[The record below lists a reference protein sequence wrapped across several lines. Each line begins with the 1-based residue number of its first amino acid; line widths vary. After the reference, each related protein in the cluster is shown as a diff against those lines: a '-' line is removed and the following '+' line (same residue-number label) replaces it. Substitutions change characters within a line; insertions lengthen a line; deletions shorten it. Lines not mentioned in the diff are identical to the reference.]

1 MLDHGPHRLGRQLLG
16 LRRRCLPLPLAP
28 AVGAGA
34 DGVGDELAGEV
45 VAVYVHHAPL
55 PVHPAL
61 AADVPVGHA
70 VAVPLEAHEA
80 VEGDL
85 PARAQ
90 VPLDLGDGEMAAV
103 AATFSYLAEKRRLAS
118 IETLLRLSRLPRRE
132 PKTFEGFDFS
142 RIQGRDAAA
151 LGKLPSLADLYAH
164 RNVAFVGPGGIGKT
178 HLAQAYGRECCMR
191 GLKTYYIKAT
201 ELRDR
206 FQKAVQRGN
215 TSRVVSS
222 LVKPSCLIV
231 DEVGR
236 CVYDRPCTDLFF
248 DVVDRRYEKEGPN
261 AMVLTS
267 NIAPSG
273 WDEFFTGDDTL
284 LCALDRLFDKASVF
298 VMRGPSY
305 RGRELDTYSVEA
317 VPQAVKV
324 RGIQPEGM

>member
-1 MLDHGPHRLGRQLLG
+1 MSLTASFILPQKPNILPISSSGSECTGAGSGRTTGSSASTARSGGGDEGRRDLPGRQLT
-16 LRRRCLPLPLAP
+16 PQA
-28 AVGAGA
+28 
-34 DGVGDELAGEV
+34 
-45 VAVYVHHAPL
+45 
-55 PVHPAL
+55 
-61 AADVPVGHA
+61 
-70 VAVPLEAHEA
+70 
-80 VEGDL
+80 
-85 PARAQ
+85 
-90 VPLDLGDGEMAAV
+90 GDGE
-103 AATFSYLAEKRRLAS
+103 TEEKRRLAS
-118 IETLLRLSRLPRRE
+118 IETLLRLIRLPRRD

-284 LCALDRLFDKASVF
+284 LCALDRLFDKASMF
-298 VMRGPSY
+298 VMRGSSCRDRGGSTPTRWRPSP
-305 RGRELDTYSVEA
+305 RR
-317 VPQAVKV
+317 
-324 RGIQPEGM
+324 

>member
-1 MLDHGPHRLGRQLLG
+1 MMAGAGASPYELASDAASRLGI
-16 LRRRCLPLPLAP
+16 
-28 AVGAGA
+28 AVGAE
-34 DGVGDELAGEV
+34 ELAT
-45 VAVYVHHAPL
+45 
-55 PVHPAL
+55 L
-61 AADVPVGHA
+61 ASD
-70 VAVPLEAHEA
+70 
-80 VEGDL
+80 
-85 PARAQ
+85 
-90 VPLDLGDGEMAAV
+90 LDLGDGEMAAV

-222 LVKPSCLIV
+222 LVSRRASSLTRWG
-231 DEVGR
+231 DASTTGR
-236 CVYDRPCTDLFF
+236 APTCSSMSSTGAT
-248 DVVDRRYEKEGPN
+248 RRRGRTRWSSR
-261 AMVLTS
+261 ATS
-267 NIAPSG
+267 PRAGGMSSSRATTRSSAPS
-273 WDEFFTGDDTL
+273 TGCSTRRR
-284 LCALDRLFDKASVF
+284 CS
-298 VMRGPSY
+298 
-305 RGRELDTYSVEA
+305 
-317 VPQAVKV
+317 
-324 RGIQPEGM
+324 

>member
-1 MLDHGPHRLGRQLLG
+1 MMAGAGASPYELASDAASRLGI
-16 LRRRCLPLPLAP
+16 
-28 AVGAGA
+28 AVGAE
-34 DGVGDELAGEV
+34 ELAT
-45 VAVYVHHAPL
+45 
-55 PVHPAL
+55 L
-61 AADVPVGHA
+61 ASD
-70 VAVPLEAHEA
+70 
-80 VEGDL
+80 
-85 PARAQ
+85 
-90 VPLDLGDGEMAAV
+90 LDLGDGEMAAV

-142 RIQGRDAAA
+142 RIRGRDAAA

-305 RGRELDTYSVEA
+305 RGRGLDTYSVEA

-324 RGIQPEGM
+324 RVSPRPFRHHLYCESAPPPTRPNIAVRHRH

>member
-1 MLDHGPHRLGRQLLG
+1 MPRVPGVPHIRPSRL
-16 LRRRCLPLPLAP
+16 LRPSRNCP
-28 AVGAGA
+28 
-34 DGVGDELAGEV
+34 
-45 VAVYVHHAPL
+45 H
-55 PVHPAL
+55 
-61 AADVPVGHA
+61 
-70 VAVPLEAHEA
+70 
-80 VEGDL
+80 
-85 PARAQ
+85 Q
-90 VPLDLGDGEMAAV
+90 CSQS
-103 AATFSYLAEKRRLAS
+103 TFSYLAEKRRLAS

-267 NIAPSG
+267 NRSRRKCWCKG
-273 WDEFFTGDDTL
+273 DTL
-284 LCALDRLFDKASVF
+284 APV
-298 VMRGPSY
+298 
-305 RGRELDTYSVEA
+305 
-317 VPQAVKV
+317 
-324 RGIQPEGM
+324 

>member
-1 MLDHGPHRLGRQLLG
+1 MQRRGPGDDLLAAEVVD
-16 LRRRCLPLPLAP
+16 RREVGLAP
-28 AVGAGA
+28 GLLELGDVGAH
-34 DGVGDELAGEV
+34 L
-45 VAVYVHHAPL
+45 
-55 PVHPAL
+55 
-61 AADVPVGHA
+61 
-70 VAVPLEAHEA
+70 
-80 VEGDL
+80 
-85 PARAQ
+85 
-90 VPLDLGDGEMAAV
+90 AAV

-118 IETLLRLSRLPRRE
+118 IETLLRLSRLSRRE

-261 AMVLTS
+261 TMVLTS

-305 RGRELDTYSVEA
+305 RGRGLDTYSVEA